1 MKRILGI
8 LCGIILCFTG
18 LCGCNRGTEII
29 EQDAGNIV
37 ELSNWFFTSGV
48 PNNVIRIVYSNEDT
62 SFHCYVNDGV
72 FWIES
77 DQQYAK
83 DAVIRTNES
92 LYWHPMD
99 MNSDHRQIYVDIVMR
114 ENDHYTG
121 YVIIEIEPDGTSGD
135 YRAEVIKSTEYPQI
149 NGTFQSITEEQVKKR
164 MEDFKS

>member
-48 PNNVIRIVYSNEDT
+48 PNNVIRIFYSNEDT

-114 ENDHYTG
+114 ENDH
-121 YVIIEIEPDGTSGD
+121 
-135 YRAEVIKSTEYPQI
+135 
-149 NGTFQSITEEQVKKR
+149 
-164 MEDFKS
+164 